1 MPGGGDHEEPEPADR
16 GGDPAATQTG
26 LIIFLNG
33 TSSSGKSSIA
43 RELLQIL
50 DAPGPALE
58 PASGPASGP
67 GPGAYFH
74 MPVDAFHAL
83 RSRREVSAEALPG
96 VLRRTWMGFHRAVAG
111 MAAAG
116 NNVVV
121 DHVLSEEWR
130 LLDCLRLFSARNVVL
145 VGVRCSLEEL
155 RRREQARGDRPPGL
169 AARQFQHVHAH
180 GLYDVTCDTTTATAL
195 ECARQIRAFLPQRP
209 TPTAF
214 EQLRRKLLP
223 DLPGAG
229 REAVTSRRPGVPPAG
244 P

>member
-1 MPGGGDHEEPEPADR
+1 MPGTGDREGPESADH
-16 GGDPAATQTG
+16 GADPASAQTG

-43 RELLQIL
+43 KELLQIM
-50 DAPGPALE
+50 DAPGS
-58 PASGPASGP
+58 ASGLASGP

-74 MPVDAFHAL
+74 MPVDAFHAM
-83 RSRREVSAEALPG
+83 RSRREVSAEGLPD
-96 VLRRTWMGFHRAVAG
+96 VLRRTWRGFHRAVAG

-130 LLDCLRLFSARNVVL
+130 LLDCLGLFSAGNVVL

-155 RRREQARGDRPPGL
+155 QRRERARGDRPPGL

-180 GLYDVTCDTTTATAL
+180 GLYDITCDTTAATAL
-195 ECARQIRAFLPQRP
+195 ECARQIRAFLPRRP

-214 EQLRRKLLP
+214 EQLRRKLLTDP
-223 DLPGAG
+223 SDTG
-229 REAVTSRRPGVPPAG
+229 REAVTSRCPSVPTTG